1 LSFNVSFIVIS
12 KSYMISNCLSG
23 VILTTFGAVQTMT
36 DINDIDTIIE
46 LIEKP
51 GAVIICV
58 DNFFLNRFKS
68 QLKSLPDSKLI
79 IPVCDSSFIKNSNL
93 PFVIDISSDKRQI
106 IDLLN
111 KAANHLTEISNKT
124 NTTKELT
131 RREVTIL
138 RLVAKGLTTKN
149 IAEKLNISDQTVS
162 SHRKNICSKLEIKT
176 VSGLTAY
183 AIINGLIELD
193 ESDFS

>member
-1 LSFNVSFIVIS
+1 MKSKVSFIVIT
-12 KSYMISNCLSG
+12 KSYMVSNCLSG
-23 VILTTFGAVQTMT
+23 VILDAFGAVQTLT
-36 DINDIDTIIE
+36 EVNDQDSIIE
-46 LIEKP
+46 LIDSPKP
-51 GAVIICV
+51 VIICT
-58 DNFFLNRFKS
+58 DLFFINKYIRQIKS
-68 QLKSLPDSKLI
+68 IPENTLI
-79 IPVCDSSFIKNSNL
+79 IPVYDFSSSKRSDY
-93 PFVIDISSDKRQI
+93 PFAIDIGYDKRKI

-111 KAANHLTEISNKT
+111 KAANHLTDISNKT